1 MKNIFKYTLS
11 FLAMSALM
19 LSCAK
24 EEEHQPGEP
33 EVDGCYG
40 VYFPAQ
46 ETDLVLDPAEP
57 TKATIAVMR
66 TVTSGSITVPITVSD
81 TSGLFT
87 VSELRFEDGQS
98 ESSIEL
104 TFDKIGVGISYG
116 LNFEITDP
124 QYASKYNS
132 NPIAIDFSVIREK
145 WNLLGKV
152 AFTENF
158 MWGFTVEQDHE
169 KAAEIYQND
178 NDKNLFRLENPFSK
192 RYTNFVDG
200 SEWFVFRILKPGD
213 VVFPGTKAETKITKK
228 DLVFYDDFNTGY
240 TNTTYNAK
248 VWLMHPGGFN
258 SYLNNED
265 DWSYNTVLQYQ
276 ENGLP
281 AGVQI
286 APFYYM
292 NGIGGWDGSQ
302 EASIVITFPGAVLTD
317 YTIEAVAGETAN
329 GEIPVEFTFGAD
341 VASAKYAVYEGALST
356 AAKQKNA
363 EAIADG
369 TETSAQAVPES
380 KAVALSFEKSGV
392 YTLVAVS
399 FDADGKAQESTDVE
413 FCYVA
418 KGEEA
423 NYKVNISAGL
433 ELTSRYAGQG
443 HTRINSALFYI
454 YGKDLVDVK
463 MGVFKTSSLAGATEE
478 DIFSNLE
485 SVGDSLVTV
494 VNSYGYSD
502 LVTGLSAL
510 TSYTLVVWGTNG
522 YASDLVAAE
531 VTTDGLPR
539 VKVGTGT
546 FTYNFLFADEDEKGN
561 VIPVPDPGLEVF
573 KDPNYKNTYVIEHW
587 GNNVDF
593 TFTYDPATGKVV
605 VPINY
610 TGADHSSY
618 GSIYAVEAKSYFDPE
633 EYADYS
639 KLVDSYY
646 DASTK
651 TFNFCLAY
659 VVQAG
664 YFGWTVEPFALNQ
677 DVTFTS
683 AAAKA
688 ASQPQVSM
696 KNFTFG
702 KSLDFKKVVIEKSVN
717 PVGRPAGISA
727 EREVRTANFSSRAI
741 QASTKSVSFDKSNI
755 ISDLHKIER

>member
-98 ESSIEL
+98 ESSIDL

-132 NPIAIDFSVIREK
+132 NPIALDFSVLIEK
-145 WNLLGKV
+145 WNSIGKGLWRDD
-152 AFTENF
+152 F
-158 MWGFTVEQDHE
+158 MTTFYGVDY
-169 KAAEIYQND
+169 AEYEVDI
-178 NDKNLFRLENPFSK
+178 LENDLTPGFYRVVYPYDSK
-192 RYTNFVDG
+192 YPYNEDG
-200 SEWFVFRILKPGD
+200 DWDTSQTYYFEIH
-213 VVFPGTKAETKITKK
+213 AENPKQVWIPMQK
-228 DLVFYDDFNTGY
+228 TGMAWSY
-240 TNTTYNAK
+240 GN
-248 VWLMHPGGFN
+248 VWMGSYAGYMIVNKGKTLAEVA
-258 SYLNNED
+258 SYLG
-265 DWSYNTVLQYQ
+265 TLK
-276 ENGLP
+276 
-281 AGVQI
+281 
-286 APFYYM
+286 
-292 NGIGGWDGSQ
+292 DG
-302 EASIVITFPGAVLTD
+302 VITFPNKSLLVGMEKYNDFGLYYANNNDMFRVCLPGAVLTD
-317 YTIEAVAGETAN
+317 YTISAIAGESKE
-329 GEIPVEFTFGAD
+329 GELPVEFTLGAD
-341 VASAKYAVYEGALST
+341 VASAKYAVYEGAIST

-380 KAVALSFEKSGV
+380 KAVALSFDKSGV

-399 FDADGKAQESTDVE
+399 FDADGKAQENTSIE

-418 KGEEA
+418 KGEEP
-423 NYKVNISAGL
+423 NYKVNLTAGL

-443 HTRINSALFYI
+443 YTRINSALFYI

-485 SVGDSLVTV
+485 SIGDSLVTV

-502 LVTGLSAL
+502 LVTDLSAL

-539 VKVGTGT
+539 VDLGTGT
-546 FTYNFLFADEDEKGN
+546 FTYNFWWADSEGNPYPDKG
-561 VIPVPDPGLEVF
+561 LSF
-573 KDPNYKNTYVIEHW
+573 KKDPNYKNTYIIEHW
-587 GNNVDF
+587 GGDVEF
-593 TFTYDPATGKVV
+593 KFTYDPATGKAK
-605 VPINY
+605 VPLTYI
-610 TGADHSSY
+610 GDDHSSY
-618 GSIYAVEAKSYFDPE
+618 GPVYVIEAKDCFDPE
-633 EYADYS
+633 KYEDYG

-659 VVQAG
+659 MVSAG
-664 YFGWTVEPFALNQ
+664 SFGWTVETFTLDQ

-683 AAAKA
+683 ASAKA
-688 ASQPQVSM
+688 ASMPQVSV
-696 KNFTFG
+696 KKFAFG
-702 KSLDFKKVVIEKSVN
+702 KSLDFKKSVLEKSVN
-717 PVGRPAGISA
+717 PVGRLAGISA
-727 EREVRTANFSSRAI
+727 EREVRSANFTSKAIPASS
-741 QASTKSVSFDKSNI
+741 KSASFDKSNI

>member
-98 ESSIEL
+98 ESSIDL

-132 NPIAIDFSVIREK
+132 NPIALDFSVLIEK
-145 WNLLGKV
+145 WNSIGKGLWRDD
-152 AFTENF
+152 F
-158 MWGFTVEQDHE
+158 MTTFYGVDY
-169 KAAEIYQND
+169 AEYEVDI
-178 NDKNLFRLENPFSK
+178 LENDLTPGFYRVVYPYDSK
-192 RYTNFVDG
+192 YPYNEDG
-200 SEWFVFRILKPGD
+200 DWDTSQTYYFEIH
-213 VVFPGTKAETKITKK
+213 AENPKQVWIPMQK
-228 DLVFYDDFNTGY
+228 TGMAWSY
-240 TNTTYNAK
+240 GN
-248 VWLMHPGGFN
+248 VWMGSYAGYMIVNKGKTLAEVA
-258 SYLNNED
+258 SYLG
-265 DWSYNTVLQYQ
+265 TLK
-276 ENGLP
+276 
-281 AGVQI
+281 
-286 APFYYM
+286 
-292 NGIGGWDGSQ
+292 DG
-302 EASIVITFPGAVLTD
+302 VITFPNKSLLVGMEKYNDFGLYYANNNDMFRVCLPGAVLTD
-317 YTIEAVAGETAN
+317 YTISAIAGESKE
-329 GEIPVEFTFGAD
+329 GELPVEFTLGAD
-341 VASAKYAVYEGALST
+341 VASAKYAVYEGAIST

-380 KAVALSFEKSGV
+380 KAVALSFDKSGV

-399 FDADGKAQESTDVE
+399 FDADGKAQENTSIE

-418 KGEEA
+418 KGEEP
-423 NYKVNISAGL
+423 NYKVNLTAGL

-443 HTRINSALFYI
+443 YTRINSALFYI

-463 MGVFKTSSLAGATEE
+463 MGVFKTSSLADATEE
-478 DIFSNLE
+478 DILSNLK
-485 SVGDSLVTV
+485 SVGDSLVNV
-494 VNSYGYSD
+494 INKGGYSD

-510 TSYTLVVWGTNG
+510 TSYTLVAWGTNG
-522 YASDLVAAE
+522 YSSSFATAE
-531 VTTDGLPR
+531 VTTDGLSR
-539 VKVGTGT
+539 IDLGTGT
-546 FTYNFLFADEDEKGN
+546 FTYNFWWADSEGNPYPDKG
-561 VIPVPDPGLEVF
+561 LSF
-573 KDPNYKNTYVIEHW
+573 KKDPNYKNTYVIEHW
-587 GNNVDF
+587 GGDVDF
-593 TFTYDPATGKVV
+593 TFTYDPATGKAK
-605 VPINY
+605 VPLTYI
-610 TGADHSSY
+610 GDDHSSY
-618 GSIYAVEAKSYFDPE
+618 GRVYVIEAKDYFDPE
-633 EYADYS
+633 KYGDYS

-659 VVQAG
+659 IVSAG
-664 YFGWTVEPFALNQ
+664 SFGWTVETFTLDQ

-683 AAAKA
+683 ASAKA
-688 ASQPQVSM
+688 ASLPQVSM
-696 KNFTFG
+696 KDFTFG
-702 KSLDFKKVVIEKSVN
+702 KSLDFKKSVLEKSVN
-717 PVGRPAGISA
+717 PVGRLAGISA
-727 EREVRTANFSSRAI
+727 EREVRSANFSSRAI
-741 QASTKSVSFDKSNI
+741 QVPTKSALFDKSNI

>member
-66 TVTSGSITVPITVSD
+66 TVTSGSITVPVTVSD

-98 ESSIEL
+98 ESSIDL
-104 TFDKIGVGISYG
+104 TFDKISVGTSYS

-132 NPIAIDFSVIREK
+132 NPIALDFSVLIEK
-145 WNLLGKV
+145 WNSIGKGLWRDD
-152 AFTENF
+152 F
-158 MWGFTVEQDHE
+158 MTTFYGVDY
-169 KAAEIYQND
+169 AEYEVDI
-178 NDKNLFRLENPFSK
+178 LENDL
-192 RYTNFVDG
+192 T
-200 SEWFVFRILKPGD
+200 PGFYR
-213 VVFPGTKAETKITKK
+213 VVYP
-228 DLVFYDDFNTGY
+228 YD
-240 TNTTYNAK
+240 AK
-248 VWLMHPGGFN
+248 YP
-258 SYLNNED
+258 YNED
-265 DWSYNTVLQYQ
+265 GDWDKSQTYYFEIHAENPKQVWIPMQKTGMAWSYGNVWMGSY
-276 ENGLP
+276 
-281 AGVQI
+281 AG
-286 APFYYM
+286 YM
-292 NGIGGWDGSQ
+292 IVNKGKTLAEVAKYLGTLKDG
-302 EASIVITFPGAVLTD
+302 VITFPTKSLLIGMEDYNDFGLYYANNNDMFRVCLPGAVLTD
-317 YTIEAVAGETAN
+317 YTIAATAGEAKE
-329 GEIPVEFTFGAD
+329 GELPVEFTLGAD

-399 FDADGKAQESTDVE
+399 FDAEGKAQENASVE

-418 KGEEA
+418 KGEES
-423 NYKVNISAGL
+423 NYKVNLTAGL

-443 HTRINSALFYI
+443 YTRINSALFYI

-478 DIFSNLE
+478 DILSNLE

-494 VNSYGYSD
+494 VNNYGYSD
-502 LVTGLSAL
+502 LVTDLSAL

-522 YASDLVAAE
+522 YASDLVSAE
-531 VTTDGLPR
+531 VTTDGLAR
-539 VKVGTGT
+539 VDLGTGT
-546 FTYNFLFADEDEKGN
+546 FTYNFWWSDAEGNPYPDKG
-561 VIPVPDPGLEVF
+561 LSF
-573 KDPNYKNTYVIEHW
+573 KKDPNYQNTYVVEHW
-587 GNNVDF
+587 GGDVDF
-593 TFTYDPATGKVV
+593 KFTYDPATGKAK
-605 VPINY
+605 VPLTYI
-610 TGADHSSY
+610 GDDHASY
-618 GSIYAVEAKSYFDPE
+618 GPVYVMEAKDYFDPE
-633 EYADYS
+633 KYEDYG

-659 VVQAG
+659 VVSAG
-664 YFGWTVEPFALNQ
+664 SFGWTVETFTLDQ

-683 AAAKA
+683 ASAKT
-688 ASQPQVSM
+688 ASLPQVSM

-702 KSLDFKKVVIEKSVN
+702 KSLDFKKAVLEKSVN
-717 PVGRPAGISA
+717 QVGRLARISA
-727 EREVRTANFSSRAI
+727 EREARSADCSSREI
-741 QASTKSVSFDKSNI
+741 QASPKSVRFDKSSI
-755 ISDLHKIER
+755 ISDLRKIER

>member
-98 ESSIEL
+98 ESSIDL

-132 NPIAIDFSVIREK
+132 NPIALDFSVLIEK
-145 WNLLGKV
+145 WNSIGKGLWRDD
-152 AFTENF
+152 F
-158 MWGFTVEQDHE
+158 MTTFYGVDY
-169 KAAEIYQND
+169 AEYEVDI
-178 NDKNLFRLENPFSK
+178 LENDLTPGFYRVVYPYDSK
-192 RYTNFVDG
+192 YPYNEDG
-200 SEWFVFRILKPGD
+200 DWDTSQTYYFEIH
-213 VVFPGTKAETKITKK
+213 AENPKQVWIPMQK
-228 DLVFYDDFNTGY
+228 TGMAWSY
-240 TNTTYNAK
+240 GN
-248 VWLMHPGGFN
+248 VWMGSYAGYMIVNKGKTLAEVA
-258 SYLNNED
+258 SYLG
-265 DWSYNTVLQYQ
+265 TLK
-276 ENGLP
+276 
-281 AGVQI
+281 
-286 APFYYM
+286 
-292 NGIGGWDGSQ
+292 DG
-302 EASIVITFPGAVLTD
+302 VITFPNKSLLVGMEKYNDFGLYYANNNDMFRVCLPGAVLTD
-317 YTIEAVAGETAN
+317 YTISAIAGESKE
-329 GEIPVEFTFGAD
+329 GELPVEFTLGAD
-341 VASAKYAVYEGALST
+341 VASAKYAVYEGAIST

-380 KAVALSFEKSGV
+380 KAVALSFDKSGV

-399 FDADGKAQESTDVE
+399 FDADGKAQENTSIE

-418 KGEEA
+418 KGEEP
-423 NYKVNISAGL
+423 NYKVNLTAGL

-443 HTRINSALFYI
+443 YTRINSALFYI

-463 MGVFKTSSLAGATEE
+463 MGVFKTSSLADATEE
-478 DIFSNLE
+478 DILSNLK
-485 SVGDSLVTV
+485 SVGDSLVNV
-494 VNSYGYSD
+494 INKGGYSD

-522 YASDLVAAE
+522 YSSSFATAE
-531 VTTDGLPR
+531 VTTDGLSR
-539 VKVGTGT
+539 IDLGTGT
-546 FTYNFLFADEDEKGN
+546 FTYNFWWADSEGNPYPDKG
-561 VIPVPDPGLEVF
+561 LSF
-573 KDPNYKNTYVIEHW
+573 KKDPNYKNTYVIEHW
-587 GNNVDF
+587 GGDVDF
-593 TFTYDPATGKVV
+593 TFTYDPATGKAK
-605 VPINY
+605 VPLTYI
-610 TGADHSSY
+610 GDDHSSY
-618 GSIYAVEAKSYFDPE
+618 GRVYVIEAKDYFDPE
-633 EYADYS
+633 KYGDYS

-659 VVQAG
+659 IVSAG
-664 YFGWTVEPFALNQ
+664 SFGWTVETFTLDQ

-683 AAAKA
+683 ASAKA
-688 ASQPQVSM
+688 ASLPQVSM
-696 KNFTFG
+696 KDFTFG
-702 KSLDFKKVVIEKSVN
+702 KSLDFKKSVLEKSVN
-717 PVGRPAGISA
+717 PVGRLAGISA
-727 EREVRTANFSSRAI
+727 EREVRSANFSSRAI
-741 QASTKSVSFDKSNI
+741 QVPTKSALFDKSNI

>member
-98 ESSIEL
+98 ESSIDL

-132 NPIAIDFSVIREK
+132 NPIALDFSVLIEK
-145 WNLLGKV
+145 WNSIGKGLWRDD
-152 AFTENF
+152 F
-158 MWGFTVEQDHE
+158 MTTFYGVDY
-169 KAAEIYQND
+169 AEYEVDI
-178 NDKNLFRLENPFSK
+178 LENDLTPGFYRVVYPYDSK
-192 RYTNFVDG
+192 Y
-200 SEWFVFRILKPGD
+200 P
-213 VVFPGTKAETKITKK
+213 
-228 DLVFYDDFNTGY
+228 Y
-240 TNTTYNAK
+240 
-248 VWLMHPGGFN
+248 
-258 SYLNNED
+258 NED
-265 DWSYNTVLQYQ
+265 GDWDTSQTYYFEIHAENPKQVWIPMQKTGMAWSYGNVWMGSYAGYMIENKGKTLAEVAQYL
-276 ENGLP
+276 GTLK
-281 AGVQI
+281 
-286 APFYYM
+286 
-292 NGIGGWDGSQ
+292 DG
-302 EASIVITFPGAVLTD
+302 VITFPNKSLLVGMENYNDFGLYYANNNDMFRVCLPGAVLTD
-317 YTIEAVAGETAN
+317 YTIAATAGEAKE
-329 GEIPVEFTFGAD
+329 GELPVEFTLGAD

-380 KAVALSFEKSGV
+380 KAVALSFDKSGV

-399 FDADGKAQESTDVE
+399 FGADGKAQENTSIE
-413 FCYVA
+413 FGYVA
-418 KGEEA
+418 KGDEA
-423 NYKVNISAGL
+423 NYKVNLTAGL

-443 HTRINSALFYI
+443 YTKINSALFYI

-485 SVGDSLVTV
+485 SIGDSLVTV

-502 LVTGLSAL
+502 LVTDLSAL

-539 VKVGTGT
+539 VDLGTGT
-546 FTYNFLFADEDEKGN
+546 FTYNFWWADSEGNPYPDKG
-561 VIPVPDPGLEVF
+561 LSF
-573 KDPNYKNTYVIEHW
+573 KKDPNYKNTYIIEHW
-587 GNNVDF
+587 GGDVEF
-593 TFTYDPATGKVV
+593 KFTYDPATGKAK
-605 VPINY
+605 VPLTYI
-610 TGADHSSY
+610 GDDHSSY
-618 GSIYAVEAKSYFDPE
+618 GPVYVIEAKDCFDPE
-633 EYADYS
+633 KYEDYG

-659 VVQAG
+659 MVSAG
-664 YFGWTVEPFALNQ
+664 SFGWTVETFTLDQ

-683 AAAKA
+683 ASAKA
-688 ASQPQVSM
+688 ASMPQVSV
-696 KNFTFG
+696 KKFAFG
-702 KSLDFKKVVIEKSVN
+702 KSLDFKKSVLEKSVN
-717 PVGRPAGISA
+717 PVGRLAGISA
-727 EREVRTANFSSRAI
+727 EREVRSANFTSKAIPASS
-741 QASTKSVSFDKSNI
+741 KSASFDKSNI

>member
-57 TKATIAVMR
+57 TTASIAVMR
-66 TVTSGSITVPITVSD
+66 TVTSGSITVPVTVSD

-98 ESSIEL
+98 ESNINL
-104 TFDKIGVGISYG
+104 TFDKIGVGTSYS

-152 AFTENF
+152 GFTENF
-158 MWGFTVEQDHE
+158 MWGFTVESEHE

-200 SEWFVFRILKPGD
+200 SDWFVFRILQPGD
-213 VVFPGTKAETKITKK
+213 VVFSGTNVETKITQK
-228 DLVFYDDFNTGY
+228 DLVYYDDFNTGY
-240 TNTTYNAK
+240 TNTSYGAK
-248 VWLMHPGGFN
+248 VWLMHPGGFK
-258 SYLNNED
+258 SYAKNQD
-265 DWSYNTVLQYQ
+265 GWSYNTVLQYQ

-317 YTIEAVAGETAN
+317 YTIEAVAGETFD
-329 GEIPVEFTFGAD
+329 GDIPVDFTLGTD
-341 VASAKYAVYEGALST
+341 VASAKYAVYEGAIST

-369 TETSAQAVPES
+369 TETSAKVVPES
-380 KAVALSFEKSGV
+380 NSVELSFDKSGV

-399 FDADGKAQESTDVE
+399 FDADGKAQENTSVE

-418 KGEEA
+418 KGDEDS
-423 NYKVNISAGL
+423 YKVNLNAGL
-433 ELTSRYAGQG
+433 ELTSRYAAQG
-443 HTRINSALFYI
+443 YTKLNSALFYI
-454 YGKDLVDVK
+454 YGKDLVEVR
-463 MGVFKTSSLAGATEE
+463 MGVFEASKLNGKNIGEVVASLPAIDDESLAAV
-478 DIFSNLE
+478 N
-485 SVGDSLVTV
+485 GD
-494 VNSYGYSD
+494 GYSD
-502 LVTGLSAL
+502 IATGLSPL
-510 TSYTLVVWGTNG
+510 TKYYLVVWGSNG
-522 YASDLVAAE
+522 YASDIVLAAVE
-531 VTTDGLPR
+531 TEGLPK

-546 FTYNFLFADEDEKGN
+546 FTYNFLFADEDEAGN

-573 KDPNYKNTYVIEHW
+573 KDPNYENTYVIEHW
-587 GNNVDF
+587 GNDVDF
-593 TFTYDPATGKVV
+593 TFNYDPATGKVT
-605 VPINY
+605 VPLNY

-633 EYADYS
+633 KYEDYS

-664 YFGWTVEPFALNQ
+664 YFGWTVEPFTLDQ
-677 DVTFTS
+677 DVTFSS
-683 AAAKA
+683 ASAKA
-688 ASQPQVSM
+688 ASRPQVSM
-696 KNFTFG
+696 KDFTFG
-702 KSLDFKKVVIEKSVN
+702 KSLDFKKATLEKSVS
-717 PVGRPAGISA
+717 PVGRPAGLSV
-727 EREVRTANFSSRAI
+727 EREVRSVNFSARAI
-741 QASTKSVSFDKSNI
+741 QTAPKSDRFDKSNI
-755 ISDLHKIER
+755 ISDLRKIEK

>member
-24 EEEHQPGEP
+24 EDEHQPGEP

-46 ETDLVLDPAEP
+46 ETDLILDPADP
-57 TKATIAVMR
+57 TTASIAVMR
-66 TVTSGSITVPITVSD
+66 TVTNGSITVPVTVSD

-87 VSELRFEDGQS
+87 VSQLVFEDGQS
-98 ESSIEL
+98 ESNIIL
-104 TFDKIGVGISYG
+104 TFDKIGVGTSYT

-152 AFTENF
+152 GFTENF
-158 MWGFTVEQDHE
+158 MWGFSVEPDHE

-192 RYTNFVDG
+192 RYTNFEDG
-200 SEWFVFRILKPGD
+200 SDWFVFRILQPGD
-213 VVFPGTKAETKITKK
+213 VVFAGTNLETKITQKN
-228 DLVFYDDFNTGY
+228 LVYYDDFNTGY
-240 TNTTYNAK
+240 TNTNYNAK
-248 VWLMHPGGFN
+248 IWLMHPGGGFKG
-258 SYLNNED
+258 YVKEED
-265 DWSYNTVLQYQ
+265 KWGYNTVLQYQ

-302 EASIVITFPGAVLTD
+302 ESSIVITFPGAVLTD
-317 YTIEAVAGETAN
+317 YTIEAEAGETSD
-329 GEIPVEFTFGAD
+329 GEIPVNFAYGSD

-369 TETSAQAVPES
+369 TETSAKVVPES
-380 KAVALSFEKSGV
+380 GAVALSFDKSGV

-399 FDADGKAQESTDVE
+399 FDAAGKAQENTAIE

-418 KGEEA
+418 KGDEET
-423 NYKVNISAGL
+423 YKVNINAGL

-443 HTRINSALFYI
+443 YTKINSALFYI

-463 MGVFKTSSLAGATEE
+463 MGVFKTSALADATQE
-478 DIFSNLE
+478 DILSKLE
-485 SVGDSLVTV
+485 SVGDSLVNV
-494 VNSYGYSD
+494 VNKGGYSD

-510 TSYTLVVWGTNG
+510 TSYTLVAWGTNG
-522 YASDLVAAE
+522 YSSAFATAE

-539 VKVGTGT
+539 VDLGTGT
-546 FTYNFLFADEDEKGN
+546 FTYNFWWSDADGNPYPDKGL
-561 VIPVPDPGLEVF
+561 GF
-573 KDPNYKNTYVIEHW
+573 KQDPNYRNTYVIEHW
-587 GNNVDF
+587 GGDVDF
-593 TFTYDPATGKVV
+593 KFTYDPATGKAK
-605 VPINY
+605 VPLTYIGDN
-610 TGADHSSY
+610 HSSY
-618 GSIYAVEAKSYFDPE
+618 GPVYVYEAKDYFDPE
-633 EYADYS
+633 KYEDYG

-659 VVQAG
+659 VVSAG
-664 YFGWTVEPFALNQ
+664 SFGWTVETFTLDQ
-677 DVTFTS
+677 DVTFSS
-683 AAAKA
+683 ASVKA
-688 ASQPQVSM
+688 TSQPQVSM
-696 KNFTFG
+696 KDFTFG
-702 KSLDFKKVVIEKSVN
+702 KSIDFKKATLEKSVS
-717 PVGRPAGISA
+717 PVGRPVGLSV
-727 EREVRTANFSSRAI
+727 EREVRSANFSSRAI
-741 QASTKSVSFDKSNI
+741 QAAPKSYKFDNSNI
-755 ISDLHKIER
+755 ISDLRKIER

>member
-98 ESSIEL
+98 ESSIDL

-132 NPIAIDFSVIREK
+132 NPIALDFSVLIEK
-145 WNLLGKV
+145 WNSIGKGLWRDD
-152 AFTENF
+152 F
-158 MWGFTVEQDHE
+158 MTTFYGVDY
-169 KAAEIYQND
+169 AEYEVDI
-178 NDKNLFRLENPFSK
+178 LENDLTPGFYRVVYPYDSK
-192 RYTNFVDG
+192 YPYNEDG
-200 SEWFVFRILKPGD
+200 DWDTSQTYYFEIH
-213 VVFPGTKAETKITKK
+213 AENPKQVWIPMQK
-228 DLVFYDDFNTGY
+228 TGMAWSY
-240 TNTTYNAK
+240 GN
-248 VWLMHPGGFN
+248 VWMGSYAGYMIVNKGKTLAEVA
-258 SYLNNED
+258 SYLG
-265 DWSYNTVLQYQ
+265 TLK
-276 ENGLP
+276 
-281 AGVQI
+281 
-286 APFYYM
+286 
-292 NGIGGWDGSQ
+292 DG
-302 EASIVITFPGAVLTD
+302 VITFPNKSLLVGMEKYNDFGLYYANNNDMFRVCLPGAVLTD
-317 YTIEAVAGETAN
+317 YTISAIAGESKE
-329 GEIPVEFTFGAD
+329 GELPVEFTLGAD
-341 VASAKYAVYEGALST
+341 VASAKYAVYEGAIST

-380 KAVALSFEKSGV
+380 KAVALSFDKSGV

-399 FDADGKAQESTDVE
+399 FDADGKAQENTSIE

-418 KGEEA
+418 KGEEP
-423 NYKVNISAGL
+423 NYKVNLTAGL

-443 HTRINSALFYI
+443 YTRINSALFYI

-463 MGVFKTSSLAGATEE
+463 MGVFKTSSLADATEE
-478 DIFSNLE
+478 DILSNLK
-485 SVGDSLVTV
+485 SVGDSLVNV
-494 VNSYGYSD
+494 INKGGYSD

-510 TSYTLVVWGTNG
+510 TSYTLVAWGTNG
-522 YASDLVAAE
+522 YSSSFATAE
-531 VTTDGLPR
+531 VTTDGLSR
-539 VKVGTGT
+539 IDLGTGT
-546 FTYNFLFADEDEKGN
+546 FTYNFWWADSEGNPYPNKG
-561 VIPVPDPGLEVF
+561 LSF
-573 KDPNYKNTYVIEHW
+573 KKDPNYKNTYVIEHW
-587 GNNVDF
+587 GGDVDF
-593 TFTYDPATGKVV
+593 TFTYDPATGKAK
-605 VPINY
+605 VPLTYI
-610 TGADHSSY
+610 GDDHSSY
-618 GSIYAVEAKSYFDPE
+618 GRVYVIEAKDYFDPE
-633 EYADYS
+633 KYGDYS

-659 VVQAG
+659 IVSAG
-664 YFGWTVEPFALNQ
+664 SFGWTVETFTLDQ

-683 AAAKA
+683 ASAKA
-688 ASQPQVSM
+688 ASLPQVSM
-696 KNFTFG
+696 KDFTFG
-702 KSLDFKKVVIEKSVN
+702 KSLDFKKSVLEKSVN
-717 PVGRPAGISA
+717 PVGRLAGISA
-727 EREVRTANFSSRAI
+727 EREVRSANFSSRAI
-741 QASTKSVSFDKSNI
+741 QVPTKSALFDKSNI

>member
-1 MKNIFKYTLS
+1 MNMKNIFKYTLS

-24 EEEHQPGEP
+24 EEEHQSGEP

-57 TKATIAVMR
+57 TKASIAVMR
-66 TVTSGSITVPITVSD
+66 TVTNGSITVPVSVSD

-98 ESSIEL
+98 ESSIDL
-104 TFDKIGVGISYG
+104 NFDKINIGTSYS

-152 AFTENF
+152 TFTENF
-158 MWGFTVEQDHE
+158 MWKFTVEQDHE

-213 VVFPGTKAETKITKK
+213 VVYPGTNAETKITKK
-228 DLVFYDDFNTGY
+228 DLVYYEDFNTGY
-240 TNTTYNAK
+240 TNTTYDAK
-248 VWLMHPGGFN
+248 VWLMHPGGFK
-258 SYLNNED
+258 SYLND
-265 DWSYNTVLQYQ
+265 QDGWSYNTVLQYQ

-292 NGIGGWDGSQ
+292 NNIGGWDGSQ

-317 YTIEAVAGETAN
+317 YTIEAAAGETAN
-329 GEIPVEFTFGAD
+329 GAIPVEFTFGAD

-399 FDADGKAQESTDVE
+399 FDADGKAQESADVE

-418 KGEEA
+418 KGDED
-423 NYKVNISAGL
+423 NYKVNLNAGL
-433 ELTSRYAGQG
+433 ELTSRYAAQG
-443 HTRINSALFYI
+443 YTKLNSALYYI
-454 YGKDLVDVK
+454 YGKDLTDVK
-463 MGVFKTSSLAGATEE
+463 IGIFKTSSLADASE
-478 DIFSNLE
+478 DVIIANLE
-485 SVGDSLVTV
+485 SVEESLV
-494 VNSYGYSD
+494 NDINNNGYSD
-502 LVTGLSAL
+502 LVTDLNPL
-510 TSYTLVVWGTNG
+510 TSYTLVVWGSNG
-522 YASDLVAAE
+522 YASKLVTAE
-531 VTTDGLPR
+531 VTTEGLPR
-539 VKVGTGT
+539 VDLGTGT
-546 FTYNFLFADEDEKGN
+546 FTYNFWWADSEGNPYPDKG
-561 VIPVPDPGLEVF
+561 LSF
-573 KDPNYKNTYVIEHW
+573 KKDPNYKNTYVIEHW
-587 GNNVDF
+587 GGDVDF
-593 TFTYDPATGKVV
+593 TFTYDPATGKAN
-605 VPINY
+605 VPLTYIGDN
-610 TGADHSSY
+610 HSSY
-618 GSIYAVEAKSYFDPE
+618 GPVYVKEAKDCFDPAKFD
-633 EYADYS
+633 EYD

-651 TFNFCLAY
+651 TFHFCIAY
-659 VVQAG
+659 IVSAG
-664 YFGWTVEPFALNQ
+664 SFGWTVETFTLDQ
-677 DVTFTS
+677 DVTFSS
-683 AAAKA
+683 AATKA
-688 ASQPQVSM
+688 ASLPQVSM
-696 KNFTFG
+696 KGFSFG
-702 KSLDFKKVVIEKSVN
+702 KSLDFKKSILEKSVN
-717 PVGRPAGISA
+717 PVGRLAGIEA
-727 EREVRTANFSSRAI
+727 EREVRSADYSAKEI
-741 QASTKSVSFDKSNI
+741 QAAPKSDRFDKSNI
-755 ISDLHKIER
+755 ISDLRKIER